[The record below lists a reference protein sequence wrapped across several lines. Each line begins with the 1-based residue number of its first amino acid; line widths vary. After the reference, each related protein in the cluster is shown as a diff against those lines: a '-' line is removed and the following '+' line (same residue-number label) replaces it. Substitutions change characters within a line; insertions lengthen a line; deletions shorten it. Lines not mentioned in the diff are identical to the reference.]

1 MTTWKA
7 CKNCKRIVEKGKKCP
22 YCGGELTTNWKG
34 MVVIIDPEKSEVAKL
49 LGFTTPGKYAIR
61 VGRS

>member
-7 CKNCKRIVEKGKKCP
+7 CKNCHRIVEKGRKCP

-34 MVVIIDPEKSEVAKL
+34 LAVIINPDNSEIAKL
-49 LGFTTPGKYAIR
+49 MEITTPGRYAIR
-61 VGRS
+61 VGK